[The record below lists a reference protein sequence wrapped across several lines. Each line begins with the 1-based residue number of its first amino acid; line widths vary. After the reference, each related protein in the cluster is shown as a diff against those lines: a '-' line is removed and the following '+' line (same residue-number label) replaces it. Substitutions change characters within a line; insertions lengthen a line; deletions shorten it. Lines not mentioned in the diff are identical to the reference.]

1 MRRAWL
7 LIAGAELTLLRRSPF
22 TLTTA
27 AALPTALGLLIVW
40 AENDTAR
47 SGWASAAGLLLVT
60 LMTFTAYG
68 SATTLLAARRQQFVL
83 KRLRHSGATGLAIV
97 AGTLVLPTLL
107 TLLQTALL
115 FGLVTV
121 MDDVPPVSIGPLL
134 VAIVTGTVAACAL
147 AVATAAFTPT
157 PEAAQLTT
165 TPISLAFVGGAFWAI
180 HFPPGETPWYALVL
194 PGAAITELT
203 RTGSLI
209 ALSAL
214 LLLTAAVTP
223 VAVRVFSWDPR
234 R

>member
-1 MRRAWL
+1 VRPAWL

-27 AALPTALGLLIVW
+27 AVLPTVLGLLIVW

-47 SGWASAAGLLLVT
+47 AGWSSTAGLLLVT

-68 SATTLLAARRQQFVL
+68 SGTTVLAARRQQFVL
-83 KRLRHSGATGLAIV
+83 KRLRHSGATDLAIV
-97 AGTLVLPTLL
+97 TGILVPPALL

-115 FGLVTV
+115 FTLVTAI
-121 MDDVPPVSIGPLL
+121 DTFPPIGPAPLL
-134 VAIVTGTVAACAL
+134 LALATGTAVACVL

-157 PEAAQLTT
+157 PETAQLTT
-165 TPISLAFVGGAFWAI
+165 TPISLALVGGALWSF
-180 HFPPGETPWYALVL
+180 HFPPGELPWYALPL

-203 RTGSLI
+203 RTGSLP

-214 LLLTAAVTP
+214 LLLTALVTP
-223 VAVRVFSWDPR
+223 VAMRAFTWDPR